1 MKVKVTIPTSLSEI
15 KLSQYQR
22 FVKIM
27 SDNEEGEFLSLKMIE
42 IFCNVGL
49 DVANGMKRKD
59 LNEAVSII
67 SELFTKV
74 PALVKQFEM
83 DGKKFGFI
91 PNLDEMSQGEYIDLD
106 TYSTIENW
114 QEMHRVMAIL
124 YRPIIQQSKEK
135 YLIEPYETSSKYAE
149 AMKDLPLDI
158 ALSAVVFFYRLGN
171 DCLISTMDYLAE
183 NQANF
188 QIQPNSENDGDGIQV
203 STALLREMLGDLMRL
218 QNFRFINV

>member
-27 SDNEEGEFLSLKMIE
+27 ADNEEGEFLSLKMIE

-74 PALVKQFEM
+74 PALVKKFEM

-203 STALLREMLGDLMRL
+203 STALLREMLGDLIRL

>member
-27 SDNEEGEFLSLKMIE
+27 ADNEEGEFLSLKMIE

-183 NQANF
+183 NQVSF
-188 QIQPNSENDGDGIQV
+188 QIQPNSESDGDGIQV
-203 STALLREMLGDLMRL
+203 STALLREMLGDLMKL

>member
-27 SDNEEGEFLSLKMIE
+27 ADNEEGEFLSLKMIE

-74 PALVKQFEM
+74 PALVKQFEI

-183 NQANF
+183 NQVSF
-188 QIQPNSENDGDGIQV
+188 QIQPNSESDGDGIQV

>member
-27 SDNEEGEFLSLKMIE
+27 ADNEEGEFLSLKMIE

-188 QIQPNSENDGDGIQV
+188 QIQPNSESDGDGIQV
-203 STALLREMLGDLMRL
+203 STALLREMLGDLMKL

>member
-27 SDNEEGEFLSLKMIE
+27 ADNEEGEFLSLKMIE

-74 PALVKQFEM
+74 PALVKQFEI

-183 NQANF
+183 NQVSF
-188 QIQPNSENDGDGIQV
+188 QIQPNSESDGDGIQV
-203 STALLREMLGDLMRL
+203 STALLREMLGDLMKL

>member
-27 SDNEEGEFLSLKMIE
+27 ADNEEGEFLSLKMIE

-74 PALVKQFEM
+74 PALVKHFEM

-149 AMKDLPLDI
+149 AMRDLPLDI

-188 QIQPNSENDGDGIQV
+188 QIQPNSESDGDGIQV

>member
-1 MKVKVTIPTSLSEI
+1 MKVKITIPTSLSEI

-27 SDNEEGEFLSLKMIE
+27 ADNEEGEFLSLKMIE

-49 DVANGMKRKD
+49 DVANSMKRKD
-59 LNEAVSII
+59 LNEAVTII

-83 DGKKFGFI
+83 EGKKFGFI

-124 YRPIIQQSKEK
+124 YRPIIQQLKEK

-183 NQANF
+183 NQASF
-188 QIQPNSENDGDGIQV
+188 QIQPNSESGGDGIQV
-203 STALLREMLGDLMRL
+203 STALLREMLGDLMKL

>member
-27 SDNEEGEFLSLKMIE
+27 ADNEEGEFLSLKMIE

-83 DGKKFGFI
+83 EGKKFGFI

-135 YLIEPYETSSKYAE
+135 YLIEAYETSSKYAE

-183 NQANF
+183 NQVSF
-188 QIQPNSENDGDGIQV
+188 QIQPNSESDGDGIQV
-203 STALLREMLGDLMRL
+203 STALLREMLGDLMKL